1 MSWTLSNLDLIL
13 ELSLEHVRLAILP
26 IVSSFVISIP
36 LGWLANRN
44 RTLRAIIITTGS
56 LLYTIPSLPLF
67 VILPLIIGTRVL
79 DDTNLIVALT
89 IYGVAV
95 MMRSAADALSSVN
108 PATIDAA
115 SAMGFSTFARFWRVE
130 LPLAGPVLLAGI
142 RVVSVSTIALVSVG
156 VIIGSQNLGRLFTE
170 GKQRGILE
178 EVGAGIVASLVL
190 ALIFDVVIVL
200 IGRVLMPWNVAED
213 AVKSQGR
220 LRRALARSER
230 ADTVLRAGGAK

>member
-13 ELSLEHVRLAILP
+13 ELSVEHVRLALLP
-26 IVSSFVISIP
+26 IVLSFVISIP

-44 RTLRAIIITTGS
+44 RKLRAVVIGAGS

-67 VILPLIIGTRVL
+67 VILPIIIGTRVL

-95 MMRSAADALSSVN
+95 MMRSAADALSSVD
-108 PATIDAA
+108 PTTIDAA
-115 SAMGFSTFARFWRVE
+115 SAMGFSTSARFWRVE

-156 VIIGSQNLGRLFTE
+156 VIIGSENLGYLFQN
-170 GKQRGILE
+170 GKQRGIIE
-178 EVGAGIVASLVL
+178 EVGAGIIASLLL
-190 ALIFDVVIVL
+190 ALLFDIAIVL
-200 IGRVLMPWNVAED
+200 IGRVLMPWNTRDSVA
-213 AVKSQGR
+213 
-220 LRRALARSER
+220 RRPVLARASRGSER
-230 ADTVLRAGGAK
+230 ADSALRLGGVK